1 MKILNKYYSSIFKLA
16 DKKPNTSRAMLN
28 KIPKEFAVSLKEIQT
43 GKFSSD
49 NAKSIV
55 GLVKSNKNLS
65 LNDYIDNTLIYL
77 FEKIGL
83 SPMTAP
89 AFRIFEELEK
99 VDAAY
104 IPAKNMILV
113 SENSIKKCN
122 DALKSAL
129 LVHEATHLR
138 QVYDALRTEGL
149 ANYAVQKLAKESLD
163 GDRQLVLKTAENFSN
178 EQLLGFKTSGEM
190 TPQQY
195 DIYVMAKKVNA
206 KGIPIEDFKKKHS
219 QLYYQGVKRVW
230 KNLQNKLIEEKGTI
244 KKNTDKA
251 QQVEKLF
258 NSILKPFDA
267 GTKEYLESKHEQ
279 EAYFIGQ
286 YFHDLYLAVKSNSIK
301 NFF

>member
-149 ANYAVQKLAKESLD
+149 ANYAVQKLAKESPCP
-163 GDRQLVLKTAENFSN
+163 KT
-178 EQLLGFKTSGEM
+178 
-190 TPQQY
+190 
-195 DIYVMAKKVNA
+195 
-206 KGIPIEDFKKKHS
+206 
-219 QLYYQGVKRVW
+219 R
-230 KNLQNKLIEEKGTI
+230 
-244 KKNTDKA
+244 
-251 QQVEKLF
+251 LF
-258 NSILKPFDA
+258 FL
-267 GTKEYLESKHEQ
+267 
-279 EAYFIGQ
+279 
-286 YFHDLYLAVKSNSIK
+286 
-301 NFF
+301 

>member
-99 VDAAY
+99 VDAA
-104 IPAKNMILV
+104 
-113 SENSIKKCN
+113 
-122 DALKSAL
+122 
-129 LVHEATHLR
+129 
-138 QVYDALRTEGL
+138 
-149 ANYAVQKLAKESLD
+149 
-163 GDRQLVLKTAENFSN
+163 
-178 EQLLGFKTSGEM
+178 
-190 TPQQY
+190 
-195 DIYVMAKKVNA
+195 
-206 KGIPIEDFKKKHS
+206 
-219 QLYYQGVKRVW
+219 
-230 KNLQNKLIEEKGTI
+230 
-244 KKNTDKA
+244 
-251 QQVEKLF
+251 
-258 NSILKPFDA
+258 
-267 GTKEYLESKHEQ
+267 
-279 EAYFIGQ
+279 
-286 YFHDLYLAVKSNSIK
+286 
-301 NFF
+301 